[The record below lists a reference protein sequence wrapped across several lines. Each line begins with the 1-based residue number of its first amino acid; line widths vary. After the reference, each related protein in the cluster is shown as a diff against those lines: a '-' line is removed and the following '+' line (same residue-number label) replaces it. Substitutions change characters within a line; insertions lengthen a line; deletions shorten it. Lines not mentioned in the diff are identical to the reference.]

1 MANSLTFSVKQI
13 KAKLQ
18 GYGVPAENLDS
29 ATEDLCAAHK
39 TDLDAI
45 IEERDTYKATAE
57 TLAGAKEELDKLK
70 AAGDGGLA
78 DLQTK
83 YAALEKEHKAALKE
97 HERYKADQT
106 AKETYAAKE
115 KAYRA
120 ILKAANI
127 NEKRYDT
134 ILRAAKADGIIDS
147 IELDENG
154 GAKDAD
160 KLAETVKTDWAD
172 FVLTTETTG
181 ANIAHPPVNV
191 GGNAK
196 PTKEEIDNIKDPGE
210 RVRAIAQNL
219 DLYGAS

>member
-1 MANSLTFSVKQI
+1 MAFSIKQI

-18 GYGVPAENLDS
+18 EYGVPAESLDS
-29 ATEDLCAAHK
+29 AAESICAMHK

-45 IEERDTYKATAE
+45 KEERDTYKATAE
-57 TLAGAKEELDKLK
+57 TLAGAKKELDELK

-78 DLQTK
+78 DLQAK
-83 YAALEKEHKAALKE
+83 YTALEKEHKTALKE
-97 HERYKADQT
+97 HERYKAEQT
-106 AKETYAAKE
+106 AKETYAAK
-115 KAYRA
+115 KNAYLS

-134 ILRAAKADGIIDS
+134 ILRASKADGIIDG

-160 KLAETVKTDWAD
+160 KLAETVKADWAD

-181 ANIAHPPVNV
+181 AVIARPPVNT
-191 GGNAK
+191 GGGK
-196 PTKEEIDNIKDPGE
+196 TMTKEEIDQIHDTAE
-210 RVRAIAQNL
+210 RQAAMYANAE
-219 DLYGAS
+219 LYGIT

>member
-1 MANSLTFSVKQI
+1 MAFTIKQI

-18 GYGVPAENLDS
+18 EYGVSAENL
-29 ATEDLCAAHK
+29 TEAAEYLCSAHK
-39 TDLDAI
+39 TDMDAI
-45 IEERDTYKATAE
+45 KEERDTYKASTE
-57 TLAGAKEELDKLK
+57 TLASAQKELDALK

-78 DLQTK
+78 DLQAK
-83 YAALEKEHKAALKE
+83 YTALEKEHKAALKE
-97 HERYKADQT
+97 HEKYKAEQT

-115 KAYRA
+115 KAYRS
-120 ILKAANI
+120 ILKVANI
-127 NEKRYDT
+127 NEKRVET
-134 ILRAAKADGIIDS
+134 IIRSAKADGIIDA

-160 KLAETVKTDWAD
+160 KLAESVKADWAD

-181 ANIAHPPVNV
+181 ATIARPPVNV